1 MLVKKSAII
10 IGISERGKYHKMDGN
25 KMPSVGMILA
35 NKLIIITNPPMA
47 VTAPNLLIV
56 LEAIKKIID
65 PNKGKNKVA
74 IIDAKYGFGLKLNLS
89 PFEKGREKKY
99 TYQMIVNH
107 NAAKAGIKVMFLK
120 ISNLLFVLVSEIFIL
135 ANPITTPIDV
145 ISIPVINDMCVGLN
159 KPSIPKI

>member
-1 MLVKKSAII
+1 MN
-10 IGISERGKYHKMDGN
+10 ERGKYQKIDGN
-25 KMPSVGMILA
+25 KIPSVGMILA
-35 NKLIIITNPPMA
+35 NKLIKITNPPMA

-65 PNKGKNKVA
+65 PDKGKNKVA
-74 IIDAKYGFGLKLNLS
+74 IINAKYGSGLKLNLS
-89 PFEKGREKKY
+89 PFEKGRVKKY

-107 NAAKAGIKVMFLK
+107 NAAKAEIKAMFLK
-120 ISNLLFVLVSEIFIL
+120 IFNLLFVLVSEIFIL
-135 ANPITTPIDV
+135 ANSMTTPIEV

>member
-10 IGISERGKYHKMDGN
+10 IDMNERGKYHKMVGN

-74 IIDAKYGFGLKLNLS
+74 IIDAKYGSELKLNLS

-99 TYQMIVNH
+99 TYQIIVNH
-107 NAAKAGIKVMFLK
+107 NAANAGI
-120 ISNLLFVLVSEIFIL
+120 
-135 ANPITTPIDV
+135 
-145 ISIPVINDMCVGLN
+145 
-159 KPSIPKI
+159 